1 MLSIELSSDL
11 MRDKVNLSNEI
22 YAPHFDPKKLGDVLD
37 IAYDKL
43 DIAHKLKEYD
53 INYTSRKN
61 NSINSEKATLAEAF
75 TALKERGIIKSFQQ
89 HVNNVLK
96 KLNI

>member
-11 MRDKVNLSNEI
+11 MRDKVNLINNVYSS
-22 YAPHFDPKKLGDVLD
+22 HFDPKKLGDVTD
-37 IAYDKL
+37 HAYDNL
-43 DIAHKLKEYD
+43 TVAHKLREYD
-53 INYTSRKN
+53 INYSSRKI

-89 HVNNVLK
+89 HVNSVLK